1 MSVDDLVARLQKAN
15 WAYHNNGHPVMTDAE
30 YDSELERLRRLSPA
44 HPFLSVVGA
53 PVPAGS
59 PSVMLPVIMGS
70 QEKVRAGEDGL
81 ERWMKREAV
90 ARAKKFVV
98 SEKLDGLSALFIRKE
113 HSTKLYLRGDGVK
126 GVNVSRAV
134 GGGIAVAGGGG
145 AGGGIMVTGQG
156 GSDVIV
162 RGELVLGKAATPEGS
177 VGRALVNGWLHRSMD
192 KEAEPPEELRDV
204 RFVAYQVLE
213 PAGMGRAQQMAWL
226 LAKGYEVPWFAE
238 VSRAEL
244 TEEGLKKFLVERK
257 DTGAYPIDGLV
268 VGTDAVPVCLGGG
281 EARNP
286 PDSVAFKMSSDDQK
300 AETTVAEVVWTASRQ
315 GIWVPRI
322 RVKEV
327 RIGGAKIQWLSGH
340 NAAFIRDHVLG
351 PGARIVVRRSG
362 DVIPALDEVLAVATG
377 GCGEM
382 PEEGLWKWD
391 ERQVQALATE
401 DVYPEKVLLHGL
413 QMLEVEGMGAGLVKK
428 LVDAG
433 YETMLQ
439 LWKAG
444 AADLAKVIGPGRA
457 AALVKSLRE
466 RRAAASYS
474 TLLVASNKLPRGVG
488 ERKLRVL
495 FEKEAD
501 PRKWGGAGMVIP
513 DGWSDE
519 SLKGLWR
526 ALPAALAWIDES
538 FPGCPA
544 PLVAATAPLAA
555 AAAATQ
561 QQLKYV
567 VFSGVRDKALEQ
579 RLFSTGSW
587 DIQSAVTSKTDVL
600 VVADGELKES
610 TKAKKAAELGIT
622 IQKISEFRSS
632 LG

>member
-1 MSVDDLVARLQKAN
+1 
-15 WAYHNNGHPVMTDAE
+15 
-30 YDSELERLRRLSPA
+30 
-44 HPFLSVVGA
+44 
-53 PVPAGS
+53 
-59 PSVMLPVIMGS
+59 
-70 QEKVRAGEDGL
+70 
-81 ERWMKREAV
+81 
-90 ARAKKFVV
+90 
-98 SEKLDGLSALFIRKE
+98 
-113 HSTKLYLRGDGVK
+113 
-126 GVNVSRAV
+126 
-134 GGGIAVAGGGG
+134 
-145 AGGGIMVTGQG
+145 
-156 GSDVIV
+156 
-162 RGELVLGKAATPEGS
+162 
-177 VGRALVNGWLHRSMD
+177 
-192 KEAEPPEELRDV
+192 
-204 RFVAYQVLE
+204 
-213 PAGMGRAQQMAWL
+213 
-226 LAKGYEVPWFAE
+226 
-238 VSRAEL
+238 
-244 TEEGLKKFLVERK
+244 
-257 DTGAYPIDGLV
+257 
-268 VGTDAVPVCLGGG
+268 
-281 EARNP
+281 
-286 PDSVAFKMSSDDQK
+286 
-300 AETTVAEVVWTASRQ
+300 
-315 GIWVPRI
+315 
-322 RVKEV
+322 
-327 RIGGAKIQWLSGH
+327 
-340 NAAFIRDHVLG
+340 
-351 PGARIVVRRSG
+351 
-362 DVIPALDEVLAVATG
+362 
-377 GCGEM
+377 M

-439 LWKAG
+439 LWKA
-444 AADLAKVIGPGRA
+444 AEADLGKVIGPGRA

-538 FPGCPA
+538 FPGCAAPVAPA
-544 PLVAATAPLAA
+544 APAADAGQGAQAAPQQ
-555 AAAATQ
+555 Q

-610 TKAKKAAELGIT
+610 TKTKKATELGIT

>member
-90 ARAKKFVV
+90 ARSKKFVA
-98 SEKLDGLSALFIRKE
+98 SEKLDGLSALFVRKE
-113 HSTKLYLRGDGVK
+113 YSTKLYLRGDGVK
-126 GVNVSRAV
+126 GVNVSRALTRV
-134 GGGIAVAGGGG
+134 NVMGEGG
-145 AGGGIMVTGQG
+145 A
-156 GSDVIV
+156 DVIV

-192 KEAEPPEELRDV
+192 KEAEPPEELRGV
-204 RFVAYQVLE
+204 RFVAYQVIQ

-226 LAKGYEVPWFAE
+226 RAKGYEVPWFAE
-238 VSRAEL
+238 VDRAEV
-244 TEEGLKKFLVERK
+244 TEEVLKKFLVGRK
-257 DTGAYPIDGLV
+257 ESGAYPIDGLV
-268 VGTDAVPVCLGGG
+268 VATDAVPVCLGGG

-300 AETTVAEVVWTASRQ
+300 AETTVVEVVWTASRQ

-377 GCGEM
+377 GRGEM

-401 DVYPEKVLLHGL
+401 DVYPEKVLLHAL

-433 YETMLQ
+433 YETMLL

-444 AADLAKVIGPGRA
+444 AADLGKVIGPGRA
-457 AALVKSLRE
+457 AGLVKSLRAS
-466 RRAAASYS
+466 RAAASYS

-488 ERKLRVL
+488 ERKLRTL

-501 PRKWGGAGMVIP
+501 PRKWGAAEMVCP

-538 FPGCPA
+538 FPGC
-544 PLVAATAPLAA
+544 TAPLAPLQEVQAQPQA
-555 AAAATQ
+555 AG
-561 QQLKYV
+561 QLKYI

-579 RLFSTGSW
+579 RLLATGSW

-600 VVADGELKES
+600 VVADGERKES
-610 TKAKKAAELGIT
+610 TKTKKAHELDIT
-622 IQKISEFRSS
+622 IQTISEFRSS
-632 LG
+632 LV

>member
-1 MSVDDLVARLQKAN
+1 MSVDELVARLQKAN

-30 YDSELERLRRLSPA
+30 YDSQLERLRALSPA

-59 PSVMLPVIMGS
+59 PSVMLPAIMGS

-81 ERWMKREAV
+81 ARWMKREAV
-90 ARAKKFVV
+90 VRAKKFVV
-98 SEKLDGLSALFIRKE
+98 SEKLDGLSALFVRKE

-126 GVNVSRAV
+126 GVNVSRAL
-134 GGGIAVAGGGG
+134 GGGILVAGGGG
-145 AGGGIMVTGQG
+145 A
-156 GSDVIV
+156 DVIV

-192 KEAEPPEELRDV
+192 KEAEPPEELRNV
-204 RFVAYQVLE
+204 RFVAYQVIE

-226 LAKGYEVPWFAE
+226 RAKGYEVPWFAE
-238 VSRAEL
+238 VVRAEV
-244 TEEGLKKFLVERK
+244 TEEVLKKFLEGRK
-257 DTGAYPIDGLV
+257 EAGAYPIDGLV
-268 VGTDAVPVCLGGG
+268 VATDALPVCLGGG

-300 AETTVAEVVWTASRQ
+300 AETTVVEVVWTASRQ

-322 RVKEV
+322 HVKEV

-340 NAAFIRDHVLG
+340 NAAFIRDHVIG

-362 DVIPALDEVLAVATG
+362 DVIPALDEVLAVAAAG
-377 GCGEM
+377 AEM
-382 PEEGLWKWD
+382 PGEGLWKWD

-401 DVYPEKVLLHGL
+401 DVYPEKVLLHAL
-413 QMLEVEGMGAGLVKK
+413 QMLEVDGIGAGLVKK
-428 LVDAG
+428 LVEAG
-433 YETMLQ
+433 YDTMLQ

-444 AADLAKVIGPGRA
+444 AADLAKAIGPGRA

-466 RRAAASYS
+466 KRAAASYS
-474 TLLVASNKLPRGVG
+474 TLLVASNKLPRGVA
-488 ERKLRVL
+488 EKKLRAL

-501 PRKWGGAGMVIP
+501 PRKWGAANMDVP
-513 DGWSDE
+513 EGWSDD

-538 FPGCPA
+538 FPGSLA
-544 PLVAATAPLAA
+544 PVAAAVAPALAA
-555 AAAATQ
+555 VVPAGQ
-561 QQLKYV
+561 MKYV

-579 RLFSTGSW
+579 RLFSSGSW
-587 DIQSAVTSKTDVL
+587 DIQSAVTSKTEVL
-600 VVADGELKES
+600 VVADGDVKES
-610 TKAKKAAELGIT
+610 TKIKKARELGIT
-622 IQKISEFRSS
+622 VQSISEFRSS

>member
-1 MSVDDLVARLQKAN
+1 MSVDELVARLQKAN

-70 QEKVRAGEDGL
+70 LEKVRAGEDGL
-81 ERWMKREAV
+81 ERWMKRDAV
-90 ARAKKFVV
+90 ARSKKFVV

-126 GVNVSRAV
+126 GVNVSRAL

-145 AGGGIMVTGQG
+145 
-156 GSDVIV
+156 GSADVIV

-192 KEAEPPEELRDV
+192 KGAEPPEELRGV
-204 RFVAYQVLE
+204 RFVAYQVIQ

-226 LAKGYEVPWFAE
+226 RAKGYEVPWFAE
-238 VSRAEL
+238 VERAGV

-257 DTGAYPIDGLV
+257 ESGAYPIDGLV

-300 AETTVAEVVWTASRQ
+300 AETTVVEVVWTASRQ
-315 GIWVPRI
+315 RIWVPRI

-377 GCGEM
+377 GRGEM

-401 DVYPEKVLLHGL
+401 DVYPEKVLLHAL

-433 YETMLQ
+433 YETMLL

-457 AALVKSLRE
+457 AGLVKSLRAS
-466 RRAAASYS
+466 RAAASYS

-488 ERKLRVL
+488 ERKLRAL

-501 PRKWGGAGMVIP
+501 PRKWGAAEMACP

-538 FPGCPA
+538 FPGC
-544 PLVAATAPLAA
+544 TAPLASA
-555 AAAATQ
+555 PLASAPGQAVQAQ
-561 QQLKYV
+561 GQLKYL

-579 RLFSTGSW
+579 RLLATGSW
-587 DIQSAVTSKTDVL
+587 DIQSAVTSKTNVL

-610 TKAKKAAELGIT
+610 AKTKKAAELGIT
-622 IQKISEFRSS
+622 MQTISEFRSS

>member
-1 MSVDDLVARLQKAN
+1 VQSHTYKMSVDELVARLQKAN

-81 ERWMKREAV
+81 ARWMKREAV
-90 ARAKKFVV
+90 MRAKNFVV
-98 SEKLDGLSALFIRKE
+98 SEKLDGLSALFVRKE
-113 HSTKLYLRGDGVK
+113 YSTKLYLRGDGVK
-126 GVNVSRAV
+126 GVNVSRALTSMNV
-134 GGGIAVAGGGG
+134 MGEGGP
-145 AGGGIMVTGQG
+145 
-156 GSDVIV
+156 DVIV
-162 RGELVLGKAATPEGS
+162 RGELVLAKAATPEGS

-192 KEAEPPEELRDV
+192 KEAELPEELRGV
-204 RFVAYQVLE
+204 RFVAYQVIQ

-226 LAKGYEVPWFAE
+226 RAKGYEVPWFAE
-238 VSRAEL
+238 LARADL
-244 TEEGLKKFLVERK
+244 TEEVLKKFLVERK
-257 DTGAYPIDGLV
+257 EVGAYPIDGLV
-268 VGTDAVPVCLGGG
+268 VATGTVPVCLGGG

-300 AETTVAEVVWTASRQ
+300 AETTVVEVVWTASRQ

-322 RVKEV
+322 HVKEV

-340 NAAFIRDHVLG
+340 NAAFIRDHVIG

-362 DVIPALDEVLAVATG
+362 DVIPALDEVLAVAAAG
-377 GCGEM
+377 AEM
-382 PEEGLWKWD
+382 PGEGLWKWD

-401 DVYPEKVLLHGL
+401 DVYPEKVLLHAL
-413 QMLEVEGMGAGLVKK
+413 QMLEVDGIGAGLVKK
-428 LVDAG
+428 LVEAG

-444 AADLAKVIGPGRA
+444 AADLAKAIGPGRA

-466 RRAAASYS
+466 KRAAASYS

-488 ERKLRVL
+488 ERKLRAL

-501 PRKWGGAGMVIP
+501 PRKWGAANIDVP
-513 DGWSDE
+513 EGWSDD

-538 FPGCPA
+538 FPGSLA
-544 PLVAATAPLAA
+544 PVAAAGAA
-555 AAAATQ
+555 AVVVPGMPAGQ
-561 QQLKYV
+561 MKYV
-567 VFSGVRDKALEQ
+567 VFSGVRDKALEK
-579 RLFSTGSW
+579 RLFATGSW

-600 VVADGELKES
+600 VVADGDVKES
-610 TKAKKAAELGIT
+610 TKTKKARELGIT
-622 IQKISEFRSS
+622 VQTISEFRSS

>member
-1 MSVDDLVARLQKAN
+1 MSVDELVARLQKAN

-30 YDSELERLRRLSPA
+30 YDSELERLRSLSPA

-90 ARAKKFVV
+90 ARSKKFVV
-98 SEKLDGLSALFIRKE
+98 SEKLDGLSALFVRKE
-113 HSTKLYLRGDGVK
+113 YSTKLYLRGDGVK
-126 GVNVSRAV
+126 GVNVSRALGGL
-134 GGGIAVAGGGG
+134 GGGFAGS
-145 AGGGIMVTGQG
+145 A
-156 GSDVIV
+156 DVIV

-192 KEAEPPEELRDV
+192 KGAEPPEELRGV

-226 LAKGYEVPWFAE
+226 RAKGYEVPWFAE
-238 VSRAEL
+238 VARAEV
-244 TEEGLKKFLVERK
+244 TEEVLKKFLEGRK
-257 DTGAYPIDGLV
+257 ESGAYPIDGLV
-268 VGTDAVPVCLGGG
+268 VATDAVPVCLGGG

-300 AETTVAEVVWTASRQ
+300 AETTVTEVVWTASRQ

-340 NAAFIRDHVLG
+340 NAGFIRDHVLG

-377 GCGEM
+377 GRGEM

-401 DVYPEKVLLHGL
+401 DVYPEKVLLHAL

-433 YETMLQ
+433 YETMLL
-439 LWKAG
+439 LWKAA

-457 AALVKSLRE
+457 AGLVKSLRAS
-466 RRAAASYS
+466 RAAASYS

-488 ERKLRVL
+488 ERKLRAL

-501 PRKWGGAGMVIP
+501 PRKWGATEMACP

-538 FPGCPA
+538 FPGC
-544 PLVAATAPLAA
+544 TAPLASVPLA
-555 AAAATQ
+555 SVPLASVQGGQ
-561 QQLKYV
+561 QSAGQLKYV

-579 RLFSTGSW
+579 RLFATGSW

-610 TKAKKAAELGIT
+610 AKTKKAAELGIAM
-622 IQKISEFRSS
+622 QSISEFRSS

>member
-1 MSVDDLVARLQKAN
+1 MSVDELVARLQKAN

-30 YDSELERLRRLSPA
+30 YDSQLERLRALSPA

-59 PSVMLPVIMGS
+59 PSVMLPAIMGS

-81 ERWMKREAV
+81 ARWMKREAV
-90 ARAKKFVV
+90 VRAKKFVV
-98 SEKLDGLSALFIRKE
+98 SEKLDGLSALFVRKE

-126 GVNVSRAV
+126 GVNVSRAL
-134 GGGIAVAGGGG
+134 GGGILVAGGGG
-145 AGGGIMVTGQG
+145 P
-156 GSDVIV
+156 DVIV
-162 RGELVLGKAATPEGS
+162 RGELVLAKAATPEGS

-192 KEAEPPEELRDV
+192 KDAEPPEELRDV
-204 RFVAYQVLE
+204 RFVAYQVIE

-226 LAKGYEVPWFAE
+226 HAKGYEIPWFAE
-238 VSRAEL
+238 VARAEV
-244 TEEGLKKFLVERK
+244 TEEVLKKFLEGRK
-257 DTGAYPIDGLV
+257 ETGAYPIDGLV
-268 VGTDAVPVCLGGG
+268 VATDTVPVCLGGG

-300 AETTVAEVVWTASRQ
+300 AETSVVEVVWTASRQ

-322 RVKEV
+322 HVKEV

-340 NAAFIRDHVLG
+340 NAAFIRDNVIG

-362 DVIPALDEVLAVATG
+362 DVIPALDEVLVVAAAG
-377 GCGEM
+377 AEM
-382 PEEGLWKWD
+382 PGEGLWKWD

-413 QMLEVEGMGAGLVKK
+413 QMLEVDGIGAGLVKK
-428 LVDAG
+428 LVEAG
-433 YETMLQ
+433 YETMLL

-444 AADLAKVIGPGRA
+444 AADLAKAIGPGRA
-457 AALVKSLRE
+457 TALVKSLRE
-466 RRAAASYS
+466 KRAAASYS

-488 ERKLRVL
+488 ERKLRAL

-501 PRKWGGAGMVIP
+501 PRKWGAADMDIP
-513 DGWSDE
+513 EGWSDE

-526 ALPAALAWIDES
+526 ALPAALGWIDES
-538 FPGCPA
+538 FPGAAAPA
-544 PLVAATAPLAA
+544 LPASATAVTAA
-555 AAAATQ
+555 GMPAGQ
-561 QQLKYV
+561 MKYV
-567 VFSGVRDKALEQ
+567 VFSGVRDKTLEQ

-600 VVADGELKES
+600 VVADGDVKES
-610 TKAKKAAELGIT
+610 TKTKKARELGIT
-622 IQKISEFRSS
+622 VQSISEFRSS

>member
-1 MSVDDLVARLQKAN
+1 MS
-15 WAYHNNGHPVMTDAE
+15 DAE

-90 ARAKKFVV
+90 ARSKKFVV
-98 SEKLDGLSALFIRKE
+98 SEKLDGLSALFVRKE
-113 HSTKLYLRGDGVK
+113 YSTKLYLRGDGVK
-126 GVNVSRAV
+126 GVNVSRALGGL
-134 GGGIAVAGGGG
+134 GGGFAGGGG
-145 AGGGIMVTGQG
+145 A
-156 GSDVIV
+156 DVIV
-162 RGELVLGKAATPEGS
+162 RGELVLGKADTPEGS

-192 KEAEPPEELRDV
+192 KGAEPPEELRGV
-204 RFVAYQVLE
+204 RFVAYQVIQ

-226 LAKGYEVPWFAE
+226 RAKGYEVPWFAE
-238 VSRAEL
+238 VDRAEV
-244 TEEGLKKFLVERK
+244 TEEVLKKFLVGRK
-257 DTGAYPIDGLV
+257 ESGAYPIDGLV
-268 VGTDAVPVCLGGG
+268 VATDSVPVCLGGG

-300 AETTVAEVVWTASRQ
+300 AETTVVEVVWTASRQ
-315 GIWVPRI
+315 RIWVPRI

-340 NAAFIRDHVLG
+340 NAGFIRDHVLG
-351 PGARIVVRRSG
+351 PGARIVIRRSG

-377 GCGEM
+377 GRGEM

-401 DVYPEKVLLHGL
+401 DVYPEKVLLHAL
-413 QMLEVEGMGAGLVKK
+413 QILEVEGMGAGLVKK

-433 YETMLQ
+433 YETMLL
-439 LWKAG
+439 LWKAT
-444 AADLAKVIGPGRA
+444 AADLGKVIGPGRA
-457 AALVKSLRE
+457 AGLVKSLRAS
-466 RRAAASYS
+466 RAAASYS

-488 ERKLRVL
+488 ERKLRAL

-501 PRKWGGAGMVIP
+501 PRKWGAAEMPCP

-538 FPGCPA
+538 FPGC
-544 PLVAATAPLAA
+544 TAPLASVQGVQAQAQA
-555 AAAATQ
+555 AA
-561 QQLKYV
+561 QLKYI

-579 RLFSTGSW
+579 RLLATGPW

-610 TKAKKAAELGIT
+610 AKTKKAAELGIT

>member
-30 YDSELERLRRLSPA
+30 YDSELERLRSLSPA

-126 GVNVSRAV
+126 GVNVSRALS
-134 GGGIAVAGGGG
+134 
-145 AGGGIMVTGQG
+145 GGIMVTGQG
-156 GSDVIV
+156 GADVIV

-226 LAKGYEVPWFAE
+226 LAKGYKVPWFAE
-238 VSRAEL
+238 VGRAEL
-244 TEEGLKKFLVERK
+244 TEEGLKNFLVERK
-257 DTGAYPIDGLV
+257 DAGAYPIDGLV

-300 AETTVAEVVWTASRQ
+300 AETTVVEIVWTASRQ

-362 DVIPALDEVLAVATG
+362 DVIPALDEVLAVATA

-526 ALPAALAWIDES
+526 ALPAALKWIDES

-544 PLVAATAPLAA
+544 PLAATAA
-555 AAAATQ
+555 AAAPLQGAQAAAQQQ

-579 RLFSTGSW
+579 RLLATGSW

-600 VVADGELKES
+600 VVADGEVKES
-610 TKAKKAAELGIT
+610 TKTKKAAELGIT

>member
-1 MSVDDLVARLQKAN
+1 MSVDELVARLQKAN
-15 WAYHNNGHPVMTDAE
+15 WAYHNNGHPVMSDAE
-30 YDSELERLRRLSPA
+30 YDSQLERLRALSPA

-90 ARAKKFVV
+90 ARSKKFVV

-145 AGGGIMVTGQG
+145 AGGGIAVAGQG
-156 GSDVIV
+156 GADVIV

-226 LAKGYEVPWFAE
+226 RAKGYEVPWFAE
-238 VSRAEL
+238 VGRAEL

-257 DTGAYPIDGLV
+257 ESGAYPIDGLV

-300 AETTVAEVVWTASRQ
+300 AETSVAEVVWTASRQ

-340 NAAFIRDHVLG
+340 NAAFIRDHVL
-351 PGARIVVRRSG
+351 
-362 DVIPALDEVLAVATG
+362 
-377 GCGEM
+377 
-382 PEEGLWKWD
+382 
-391 ERQVQALATE
+391 
-401 DVYPEKVLLHGL
+401 
-413 QMLEVEGMGAGLVKK
+413 
-428 LVDAG
+428 
-433 YETMLQ
+433 
-439 LWKAG
+439 
-444 AADLAKVIGPGRA
+444 GPGRA

-579 RLFSTGSW
+579 RLLATGSW

>member
-1 MSVDDLVARLQKAN
+1 MSVDELVARLQKAN

-90 ARAKKFVV
+90 ARSKKFVA
-98 SEKLDGLSALFIRKE
+98 SEKLDGLSALFVRKE
-113 HSTKLYLRGDGVK
+113 YSTKLYLRGDGVK
-126 GVNVSRAV
+126 GVNVSRALTRV
-134 GGGIAVAGGGG
+134 NVMGEGG
-145 AGGGIMVTGQG
+145 A
-156 GSDVIV
+156 DVIV

-192 KEAEPPEELRDV
+192 KEAEPPEELRGV
-204 RFVAYQVLE
+204 RFVAYQVIQ

-226 LAKGYEVPWFAE
+226 RAKGYEVPWFAE
-238 VSRAEL
+238 VDRAEV
-244 TEEGLKKFLVERK
+244 TEEVLKKFLVGRK
-257 DTGAYPIDGLV
+257 ESGAYPIDGLV
-268 VGTDAVPVCLGGG
+268 VATDAVPVCLGGG

-300 AETTVAEVVWTASRQ
+300 AETTVVEVVWTASRQ

-377 GCGEM
+377 GRGEM

-401 DVYPEKVLLHGL
+401 DVYPEKVLLHAL

-433 YETMLQ
+433 YETMLL

-444 AADLAKVIGPGRA
+444 AADLGKVIGPGRA
-457 AALVKSLRE
+457 AGLVKSLRAS
-466 RRAAASYS
+466 RAAASYS

-488 ERKLRVL
+488 ERKLRTL

-501 PRKWGGAGMVIP
+501 PRKWGAAEMVCP

-538 FPGCPA
+538 FPGC
-544 PLVAATAPLAA
+544 TAPLAPLQEVQAQPQA
-555 AAAATQ
+555 AG
-561 QQLKYV
+561 QLKYI

-579 RLFSTGSW
+579 RLLATGSW

-600 VVADGELKES
+600 VVADGERKES
-610 TKAKKAAELGIT
+610 TKTKKAHELDIT
-622 IQKISEFRSS
+622 IQTISEFRSS
-632 LG
+632 LV